1 MTFPFLEEIIELASL
16 QFCSLNI
23 LNYASKYF
31 FSSAYTSLHS
41 SSTKQSISPITE
53 LQSISH
59 SNNLYSIDISDL
71 SRIRHKHDTDSYG
84 YVQSLTDTFSNYYEL
99 LRYLRVNVG
108 VYAIIIDFP
117 SKHKTT
123 NNCES
128 FYHHLDNSQN

>member
-31 FSSAYTSLHS
+31 FSSSYTSLHS
-41 SSTKQSISPITE
+41 SSIKQSISPITE

-59 SNNLYSIDISDL
+59 SNNLYRTDISDL

-84 YVQSLTDTFSNYYEL
+84 YVQSLPHSQIITNYCDTYVLVSVSTPH
-99 LRYLRVNVG
+99 R
-108 VYAIIIDFP
+108 
-117 SKHKTT
+117 
-123 NNCES
+123 
-128 FYHHLDNSQN
+128 